1 MKYDSASPGF
11 FWSLD
16 ARLVSTVYGIGL
28 MKRPLADMSDIGFIE
43 AGKKTYASGEGAT
56 GTADPLQPKMQGW
69 TAARAYS
76 GFLHLRRLCVL
87 AHIQS

>member
-1 MKYDSASPGF
+1 MKYDSASRGF

-56 GTADPLQPKMQGW
+56 GTADPLQGW